1 MTRILTIIALLFA
14 TPALA
19 DDCIISADKEMSFA
33 RLEAEAKSCKA
44 GQIVNI
50 MGNFAFSIV
59 PKVCRYDRQ
68 IVKLLDAQTRDMS
81 ATAAEREEWWTCIA
95 R

>member
-1 MTRILTIIALLFA
+1 MTQILTIIALLFA
-14 TPALA
+14 TPAWAEDCFIPA
-19 DDCIISADKEMSFA
+19 DREMSFA
-33 RLEAEAKSCKA
+33 RLKAETKGCKSD
-44 GQIVNI
+44 QIVNI
-50 MGNFAFSIV
+50 LGNYAYSLV

-68 IVKLLDAQTRDMS
+68 IVKLMEAQTRDLS

>member
-1 MTRILTIIALLFA
+1 MTRTLTIIALLFA
-14 TPALA
+14 TPAWAEDCFIPA
-19 DDCIISADKEMSFA
+19 DREMSFA
-33 RLEAEAKSCKA
+33 RLKAETKGCKSD
-44 GQIVNI
+44 QIVNI
-50 MGNFAFSIV
+50 LGDYAYSIV

-68 IVKLLDAQTRDMS
+68 IVKLKEAQTRDLS

>member
-14 TPALA
+14 TPAWA
-19 DDCIISADKEMSFA
+19 DDCIIYADKAMSFA
-33 RLEAEAKSCKA
+33 SLKAAAKGCKS

-50 MGNFAFSIV
+50 MGDYAFSIV

-68 IVKLLDAQTRDMS
+68 IVKLMEAQTRDLS